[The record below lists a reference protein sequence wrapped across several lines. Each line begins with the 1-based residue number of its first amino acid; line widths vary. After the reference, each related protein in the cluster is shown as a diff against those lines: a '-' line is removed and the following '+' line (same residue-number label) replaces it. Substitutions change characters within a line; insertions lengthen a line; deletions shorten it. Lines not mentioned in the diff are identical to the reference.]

1 MKITPKAKRNIS
13 RITPFAIIWL
23 LIGWIIDITVLDVTR
38 NQNLNPDTDISYT
51 IPVLI
56 FASLAN
62 VLVGLIVGVLEVV
75 YLEKRFSNRSLSAK
89 FFYKFLIY
97 LTLFIIIIVV
107 LYPVAS
113 TLESGISLLE
123 VDAWQKLGK
132 FLVSISFLITLFHLS
147 VKLMVSLIYSAISE
161 NLGHQVLLNFF
172 SGKYHQPIIE
182 KRIFMFLDMKSSTTI
197 AETLG
202 HVKYFKLLDTYYN
215 IMSDPIINS
224 LGEVYQ
230 YIGDEIVISWKP
242 SKGINQASCIKCFFD
257 IRDHLN
263 EQKEVIFHEFGFEI
277 GFKAGIHFGEVTIGE
292 IGALKKEIVFTGDV
306 LNTTARI
313 QSLCKELKSDLLISG
328 AIKELLPHSNY
339 QYSSKGEIK
348 LKGRN
353 KKEELFSV
361 TLENKPTIANRVDG
375 R

>member
-1 MKITPKAKRNIS
+1 MKISPKAKRNIS
-13 RITPFAIIWL
+13 RIIPFAIIWV
-23 LIGWIIDITVLDVTR
+23 LIGWIIDITVYDVTR

-62 VLVGLIVGVLEVV
+62 IVVGTIVGFLEVV
-75 YLEKRFSNRSLSAK
+75 YLEKRFSNRTLSTK
-89 FFYKFLIY
+89 FIYKLLIY
-97 LTLFIIIIVV
+97 LALIIIIIV
-107 LYPVAS
+107 LFYPVAF
-113 TLESGISLLE
+113 TLDTGISLLE
-123 VDAWQKLGK
+123 VDPWHQLGR
-132 FLVSISFLITLFHLS
+132 FLISISFLTTLFHLS
-147 VKLMVSLIYSAISE
+147 VKLSVCLIYSAISE
-161 NLGHQVLLNFF
+161 NLGHHVFLNFI

-197 AETLG
+197 AEALG

-224 LGEVYQ
+224 FGEVYQ

-242 SKGINQASCIKCFFD
+242 EKGINQANCIKCFFD

-263 EQKEVIFHEFGFEI
+263 EHKEVLFHELGFEI

-328 AIKELLPHSNY
+328 AVKELLPHANFK
-339 QYSSKGEIK
+339 YSSRGEIE

-353 KKEELFSV
+353 EKEELFNV
-361 TLENKPTIANRVDG
+361 TLEEK
-375 R
+375 